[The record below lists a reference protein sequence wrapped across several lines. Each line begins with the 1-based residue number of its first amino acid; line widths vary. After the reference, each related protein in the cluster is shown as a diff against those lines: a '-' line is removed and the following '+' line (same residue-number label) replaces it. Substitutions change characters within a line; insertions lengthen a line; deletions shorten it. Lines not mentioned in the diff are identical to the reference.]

1 MLDLVMGFP
10 LYWYEPAYQIRH
22 FGTRIHGWCLFLVG
36 YRFLDIGWVSV
47 MVSTI
52 SKNGRFVGTI
62 VGRLDDCWILS
73 RVSHCIGTS
82 WRTKSAILAQVFVG
96 GAFVLSGIGSWRY
109 RNSGLYDNGTML
121 GF

>member
-22 FGTRIHGWCLFLVG
+22 FGTRIHGWCLCLVG

-52 SKNGRFVGTI
+52 SRNYRFVGTI
-62 VGRLDDCWILS
+62 VGRLDECWILS
-73 RVSHCIGTS
+73 WVSHCIGTS
-82 WRTKSAILAQVFVG
+82 RRTKSAILAQVFMG
-96 GAFVLSGIGSWRY
+96 GAFVLLGIGSWILDGY
-109 RNSGLYDNGTML
+109 P
-121 GF
+121 